1 MRLNHVGGPD
11 MAPHTPLR
19 SEAPRGT
26 RGAPRSPFRRQTIA
40 AVLIVVLAL
49 LLSLPLVGGDYYV
62 YIFAL
67 MFTNVILAAS
77 LRPSLTCGQLNIGH
91 SAFMC
96 VGAYTSALLAKN
108 LGVPFEVSLL
118 GGALLAAAVGLAI
131 GYPSL
136 RLRGVYFAMVTVA
149 FVEAT
154 RLIAS
159 IWVPLTRGN
168 AGLSGVPKPSVL
180 GMTLA
185 TKTSQY
191 YLALFLMLVVL
202 LILYKLEQS
211 RLGLVWKSIG
221 MADNLAQSLGVNIA
235 HYKLLAFTLGCFFA
249 GVAGAFYAHFIRFL
263 FPPEFG
269 FLLATNILVYNFVG
283 GRGHFVG
290 PIVGAVF
297 LSLLSEPFRGSP
309 YETIFFSLA
318 MLLTILF
325 LPGGLITLPG
335 KLAGLRVWKAASAH
349 RPSPAA

>member
-1 MRLNHVGGPD
+1 M
-11 MAPHTPLR
+11 
-19 SEAPRGT
+19 
-26 RGAPRSPFRRQTIA
+26 PRSARTA
-40 AVLIVVLAL
+40 AVLIVLAL

-67 MFTNVILAAS
+67 VFTNVILSAS

-96 VGAYTSALLAKN
+96 IGAYASALLAKN
-108 LGVPFEVSLL
+108 LDVPFAVSLL
-118 GGALLAAAVGLAI
+118 CGAVLAAAVGLAI

-149 FVEAT
+149 FVEAI

-168 AGLSGVPKPSVL
+168 AGLSGIPKPSIL

-185 TKTSQY
+185 TRTSQY
-191 YLALFLMLVVL
+191 YLALFLMLVTLV
-202 LILYKLEQS
+202 ILYKLEQS
-211 RLGLVWKSIG
+211 RLGLVCKIIC
-221 MADNLAQSLGVNIA
+221 MADNLAQSLGVNVA
-235 HYKLLAFTLGCFFA
+235 SYKLLAFSLGCFFA

-269 FLLATNILVYNFVG
+269 FLLATNILIYNFVG
-283 GRGHFVG
+283 GLGHFAG
-290 PIVGAVF
+290 PIVGAAF

-309 YETIFFSLA
+309 YETIFYSIV

-335 KLAGLRVWKAASAH
+335 KLAELRRWRSATYA
-349 RPSPAA
+349 PSGHA